1 MDVNTRHV
9 IICDPQKGQ
18 MGSRWPH
25 AGFRD
30 GKKCRFDVA
39 QVLHPK
45 AATGS
50 C

>member
-18 MGSRWPH
+18 MGSPGPH

-30 GKKCRFDVA
+30 GEKNVASGEVSDVA
-39 QVLHPK
+39 
-45 AATGS
+45 
-50 C
+50 